1 MRVKQSF
8 IHGFLLL
15 IASSIALLALESSLI
30 GFMVYNPPIG
40 LGLFVLVSFVVVPLL
55 LGALN
60 VLVLHWLYGFR
71 GWQTEFWL
79 NGVLILLVFAAVNL
93 VLLTVANVRFSAWVA
108 LAEVLLLSVPFGL
121 LGRVT
126 NGGCEK
132 RLSDSEEL

>member
-8 IHGFLLL
+8 IHGFVLL

-40 LGLFVLVSFVVVPLL
+40 LGLFVLVSLVVVPLL

-60 VLVLHWLYGFR
+60 VLVLHWLYGFK

-93 VLLTVANVRFSAWVA
+93 VLLTGANVRFSAWVA
-108 LAEVLLLSVPFGL
+108 LVEVLFLSVPFGL

-126 NGGCEK
+126 NGGCEI
-132 RLSDSEEL
+132 SADSEEL